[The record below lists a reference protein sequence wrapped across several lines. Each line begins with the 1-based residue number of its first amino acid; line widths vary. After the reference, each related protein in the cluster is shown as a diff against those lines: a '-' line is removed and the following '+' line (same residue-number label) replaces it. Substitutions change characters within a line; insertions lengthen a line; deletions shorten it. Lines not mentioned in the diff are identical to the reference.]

1 MADLPVTLTSAYGVQ
16 AYAQNLTRPQGQGE
30 TASFDL
36 TSSAP
41 TTGQSRDQVSLSKE
55 GKELSAGQKATGT
68 HEQDG
73 KKPAD
78 DTKQPAIKGSDQQP
92 LNEVELRQVQ
102 QLKQRDTEVRTHEQA
117 HLSTAGQYA
126 AGGPSFSYQTGPN
139 GKRYAVGGSVPIDMK
154 KASTPAA
161 TMMKMRTVKRAA
173 LAPANPS
180 AADRQ
185 IAARASM
192 QEMKAMQELQTAQMT
207 ASNTS
212 SPASSDQEKSESP
225 DNFATGNA
233 PKTPD
238 SETHIQE
245 PSKATRAIM
254 SAAYKAM
261 ASFA

>member
-1 MADLPVTLTSAYGVQ
+1 MSNITTTNTSAYGVQ
-16 AYAQNLTRPQGQGE
+16 AYAQNLTRPQGQRGG
-30 TASFDL
+30 APWQQS
-36 TSSAP
+36 SSA
-41 TTGQSRDQVSLSKE
+41 TAAGQSEDHVTLSKKGRELSTGQEAAVTSDHK
-55 GKELSAGQKATGT
+55 
-68 HEQDG
+68 G
-73 KKPAD
+73 KKSTDLRQAD
-78 DTKQPAIKGSDQQP
+78 TKGSDQES

-154 KASTPAA
+154 EASTPAA